1 MKLSIDRDGFQEAI
15 RASVQSCPT
24 GSQLAVIAISL
35 RNMHRLNVLAGYAEV
50 DVLLRKV
57 RDSIDTQLRKATNVT
72 RIGDTKIGLII
83 PDLSS
88 PNLALVALD
97 RALEAARLPFEV
109 GDQRIRLEAHAGA
122 ALYPAHTQTASQLMI
137 YAESAMHAAGKS
149 GEDSVLHSSIIEEAT
164 LEAWSLEDDLS
175 KALAER
181 ELFLH
186 YQPQLDLRSHQI
198 IGCEALMRWRH
209 PVRGLVSPEQFISLA
224 ESTSLITVLTEW
236 ALQTALRE
244 ISSLADVGLELSVAV
259 NISPSSL
266 FHPEFSLMVDSA
278 LSIWDMAPQRLII
291 EITESVLM
299 ADPQACIRIL
309 SEMRAKGI
317 RVSID
322 DFGTGYS
329 SLAYFKTIPADELKI
344 DRSFVLNMLESA
356 SDASIVELVIDLA
369 HKFGLKVVAEGVEN
383 EALQRVLEGL
393 GCDLVQGY
401 HLSRPMSLEDLQRWL
416 LAYSPT
422 SALPS
427 NG

>member
-1 MKLSIDRDGFQEAI
+1 M
-15 RASVQSCPT
+15 
-24 GSQLAVIAISL
+24 
-35 RNMHRLNVLAGYAEV
+35 
-50 DVLLRKV
+50 
-57 RDSIDTQLRKATNVT
+57 
-72 RIGDTKIGLII
+72 
-83 PDLSS
+83 
-88 PNLALVALD
+88 
-97 RALEAARLPFEV
+97 
-109 GDQRIRLEAHAGA
+109 
-122 ALYPAHTQTASQLMI
+122 
-137 YAESAMHAAGKS
+137 
-149 GEDSVLHSSIIEEAT
+149 
-164 LEAWSLEDDLS
+164 
-175 KALAER
+175 
-181 ELFLH
+181 
-186 YQPQLDLRSHQI
+186 
-198 IGCEALMRWRH
+198 
-209 PVRGLVSPEQFISLA
+209 
-224 ESTSLITVLTEW
+224 
-236 ALQTALRE
+236 
-244 ISSLADVGLELSVAV
+244 AV
-259 NISPSSL
+259 NVSPSSL

-309 SEMRAKGI
+309 SEMRTKGI